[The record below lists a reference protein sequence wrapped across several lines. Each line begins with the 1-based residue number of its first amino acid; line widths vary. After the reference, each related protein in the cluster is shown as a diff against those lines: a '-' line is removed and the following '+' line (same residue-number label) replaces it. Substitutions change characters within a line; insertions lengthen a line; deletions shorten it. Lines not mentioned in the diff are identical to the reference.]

1 MIEKLIRRKKK
12 KIEELAEKGL
22 LPADVATAI
31 GLTPAQFSQIITD
44 DEHPFN
50 VIYWVAKVKHID
62 RLRTAAIEIIEN
74 GTDEAVK
81 CKLIEYLTNEHN
93 TAVENKRLAVGFT
106 NIKKLVSLIRKQK
119 DEKAINRTEGALGS
133 PLIVASQQ
141 RRTKKAKEIF
151 DGKAE

>member
-1 MIEKLIRRKKK
+1 MIETLIRRKKK

-31 GLTPAQFSQIITD
+31 GLTPAQFAQICTD
-44 DEHPFN
+44 DDHPFN
-50 VIYWVAKVKHID
+50 TIYWAAKVKHID
-62 RLRTAAIEIIEN
+62 RLRAAAISIIEN

-81 CKLIEYLTNEHN
+81 AKLIEYLTNEHN

-119 DEKAINRTEGALGS
+119 DEKAINRTEGALNS
-133 PLIVASQQ
+133 PTVS
-141 RRTKKAKEIF
+141 
-151 DGKAE
+151 